1 MANREYTIERDRWGR
16 ERLVRTASNREGG
29 SHGRA
34 RSTRELLNEAEER
47 EQVLNGEILSLQTR
61 LSYAQRDN
69 WQYQNIV
76 NEHQHC
82 RNLRAQLEAQIREV
96 RRLEDLLA
104 DEEDTTARLKHKN
117 EELKEKYR
125 LMKRGSREEEFK
137 LRYEEKL
144 AEVEVLR
151 RRLAEKDELLAL
163 AETRITDKNRTIVYL
178 KNYLRNHGFHVAD

>member
-1 MANREYTIERDRWGR
+1 
-16 ERLVRTASNREGG
+16 VRSSSHREGG
-29 SHGRA
+29 SHGRG
-34 RSTRELLNEAEER
+34 RNVRELLSDAEEQI
-47 EQVLNGEILSLQTR
+47 ETLNGEILSLQTR

-76 NEHQHC
+76 NEHQQC
-82 RNLRAQLEAQIREV
+82 RNIRAQLDAQVREV

-104 DEEDTTARLKHKN
+104 DEEDTSARLRHKN

-125 LMKRGSREEEFK
+125 LMKRGNREEEFK

-151 RRLAEKDELLAL
+151 RRLVEKDELLGVE
-163 AETRITDKNRTIVYL
+163 ETRIAEKNRTIVYL
-178 KNYLRNHGFHVAD
+178 KDYLRRHGFHVAD